1 MLPMFI
7 SVINRQKARCLL
19 TVKIFQAFLIAF
31 TSDFIQKIVYKYEYG
46 EDGKMDNYVMF
57 TLSKSPEKNWIDSG
71 QVRLIFFLSKYFSFR
86 SQAPGGL
93 NLPQSQILFYIY

>member
-1 MLPMFI
+1 M
-7 SVINRQKARCLL
+7 

-71 QVRLIFFLSKYFSFR
+71 QVRLIFFIK
-86 SQAPGGL
+86 
-93 NLPQSQILFYIY
+93 ILFLPILSSCRSKLATESDSVLYLLVCKSWV